1 MNRFSVLLAVLST
14 LLFTNCTKEKV
25 TLESLLKEQTDR
37 TTLTYFPENNYR
49 LKQFSSYDRNSVSP
63 DSLGWWANADFTQF
77 IREEQN
83 EGRREFVLL
92 DAGGPGAVVRWWMT
106 FSGPDAFS
114 GTIRIYIDG
123 NPVPAVEGDVLE
135 IVSGNLLTIEPL
147 ASSVSPLTEP
157 ERRGHNLYL
166 PIPYSKHCKITYEC
180 DAVKIEP
187 NKRVPSIYYNI
198 CYREY
203 NKNVEVESFS
213 MDVLKRAET
222 AVKQTAEKLL
232 APFEP
237 LAEVQEKSGK
247 LADNETLELE
257 ISGTDQAVSGI
268 ALKLNADDLNQAL
281 RSTVLVISFDENPT
295 VWIPVGDFFGTGYQ
309 LHPSKTWFT
318 KVDTTGWMDARW
330 LMPFKNN
337 ATIQVVNYGAQPVDV
352 ALKVGTENYKWSSK
366 SMYFGASWHE
376 HNQVA
381 TSKNDSLPG
390 DEWHFDMNYVKVG
403 GQGVYVGDAV
413 TVFNTVDG
421 WWGEGD
427 EKIFVDGEKFP
438 SSIGTGSED
447 YYGYAWCRPEVF
459 SHPFIAQPA
468 GYGSFH
474 PGMSVNMRYRSLDA
488 IPFEHEI
495 NSNIEMWHWVKT
507 RMNYAQSAFWYAKPG
522 FVSNDEPDVETVKI
536 PVALKRT
543 DIYKPEVDSTGKLEG
558 EYLEI
563 INTPSGEAGPQSGN
577 WGWSNDTQLW
587 WRNAKTG
594 DEMAMKFTLKEGG
607 NYTVSAQLT
616 KAIDYGII
624 QIYIN
629 GKPAGEK
636 FNGFYEA
643 GVIPFMVDLGKHE
656 LNAGENSLS
665 IKIMGAD
672 KNAKPGNM
680 AGIDWVQFKQ
690 KN

>member
-1 MNRFSVLLAVLST
+1 MNRLSVLLIALVT
-14 LLFTNCTKEKV
+14 LLFANCTKEKV
-25 TLESLLKEQTDR
+25 TLESLLNEQTDR
-37 TTLTYFPENNYR
+37 TALTYFPENNYR

-92 DAGGPGAVVRWWMT
+92 DAAGPGAVVRWWMT
-106 FSGPDAFS
+106 FSGPDAFT
-114 GTIRIYIDG
+114 GTIRIYIDE

-135 IVSGNLLTIEPL
+135 IVSGNLLAIEPL
-147 ASSVSPLTEP
+147 ASSVSPDTER

-166 PIPYSKHCKITYEC
+166 PIPYGKHCKITYQC
-180 DAVKIEP
+180 DAVKIEE
-187 NKRVPSIYYNI
+187 NERTPSIYYNI

-203 NKNVEVESFS
+203 DKNVEVESFS
-213 MDVLKRAET
+213 TEVLKRAEP
-222 AVKQTAEKLL
+222 AIKQTAEKLL
-232 APFEP
+232 ASFEPFEG
-237 LAEVQEKSGK
+237 AQEKAGK
-247 LADNETLELE
+247 LAESESLDLE
-257 ISGTDQAVSGI
+257 ISESGQAISGI
-268 ALKLNADDLNQAL
+268 AVKLDAADLNQAL
-281 RSTVLVISFDENPT
+281 RSTVLAVSFDENQT
-295 VWIPVGDFFGTGYQ
+295 VWIPAGEFFGTGYQ

-318 KVDTTGWMDARW
+318 QVEKNGWMEARW
-330 LMPFKNN
+330 LMPFKNSVK
-337 ATIQVVNYGAQPVDV
+337 IQLVNLGSQPVDV
-352 ALKVGTENYKWSSK
+352 ELKVGTESYKWSSK

-376 HNQVA
+376 HNQIA
-381 TSKNDSLPG
+381 TSKDDTKTG
-390 DEWHFDMNYVKVG
+390 DEWHFDMNYVTLK

-488 IPFEHEI
+488 IPFQTEI

-507 RMNYAQSAFWYAKPG
+507 RMNYAQAAFWYAKPG
-522 FVSNDEPDVETVKI
+522 FVSNDEPDEESVKI

-543 DIYKPEVDSTGKLEG
+543 DICKPEIDSTGKLEG

-563 INTPSGEAGPQSGN
+563 VNTPSGEAGPQSGN

-587 WRNAKTG
+587 WRNANTD
-594 DEMAMKFTLKEGG
+594 DELAMKFVLKEAG
-607 NYTVSAQLT
+607 NYAVSAQFT

-624 QIYIN
+624 QLYIN
-629 GKPAGEK
+629 GKPAGAK
-636 FNGFYEA
+636 FNGFYESS
-643 GVIPFMVDLGKHE
+643 VIPFKVELGKHT
-656 LNAGENSLS
+656 LNDGENTLLV
-665 IKIMGAD
+665 KIMGAD

-680 AGIDWVQFKQ
+680 AGIDYIQFSKQ
-690 KN
+690 

>member
-1 MNRFSVLLAVLST
+1 MNRLSVLLVVVIT
-14 LLFTNCTKEKV
+14 LLFTNCTKEKI
-25 TLESLLKEQTDR
+25 TLESLLNEQTDR
-37 TTLTYFPENNYR
+37 ASLTYFPENGYK

-83 EGRREFVLL
+83 KGRREFVLL
-92 DAGGPGAVVRWWMT
+92 DAAGPGAVVRWWMT
-106 FSGPDAFS
+106 FSGPDAFT
-114 GTIRIYIDG
+114 GTIRIYIDE

-135 IVSGNLLTIEPL
+135 IVSGNLLAIEPL
-147 ASSVSPLTEP
+147 ASSVSPLTER
-157 ERRGHNLYL
+157 EHRGHNLYL
-166 PIPYSKHCKITYEC
+166 PIPYGKHCKITYEC
-180 DAVKIEP
+180 DAVKIEE
-187 NKRVPSIYYNI
+187 NKRTPSIYYNI

-203 NKNVEVESFS
+203 DKNVEVESFTP
-213 MDVLKRAET
+213 DVLKRAEPAIT
-222 AVKQTAEKLL
+222 QTAEKLL
-232 APFEP
+232 ASFEP
-237 LAEVQEKSGK
+237 LAAAQEKAGK
-247 LADNETLELE
+247 LAASESLDLE
-257 ISGTDQAVSGI
+257 ISGSGLAISEIAV
-268 ALKLNADDLNQAL
+268 KLNAADMNQAL
-281 RSTVLVISFDENPT
+281 RSTVLVVSFDETQT
-295 VWIPVGDFFGTGYQ
+295 VWVPAGEFFGTGYQ

-318 KVDTTGWMDARW
+318 QVKNDGRMEARW
-330 LMPFKNN
+330 LMPFKNS
-337 ATIQVVNYGAQPVDV
+337 TKIQLINLGSQPVDV
-352 ALKVGTENYKWSSK
+352 ELKVGTENYKWSSK

-376 HNQVA
+376 HNQIA
-381 TSKNDSLPG
+381 TSKDDAKTG
-390 DEWHFDMNYVKVG
+390 DEWHFDMNYVTLQ

-413 TVFNTVDG
+413 NVFNTVDG

-488 IPFEHEI
+488 IPFQTEI

-507 RMNYAQSAFWYAKPG
+507 RVNYAQSAFWYAKPG
-522 FVSNDEPDVETVKI
+522 FVSNDEPDLETVKI

-543 DIYKPEVDSTGKLEG
+543 DIYKPEIDSTGKLEG

-563 INTPSGEAGPQSGN
+563 VNTPSGEAGPQSGN

-587 WRNAKTG
+587 WRNATIG
-594 DEMAMKFTLKEGG
+594 DELEMKFVMKEAG
-607 NYTVSAQLT
+607 NYIVSAQLT

-624 QIYIN
+624 QLYIN
-629 GKPAGEK
+629 GKPAGAK
-636 FNGFYEA
+636 FNGFYET
-643 GVIPFMVDLGKHE
+643 GVIPIKAELGKHA
-656 LNAGENSLS
+656 LKAGENTLS
-665 IKIMGAD
+665 VKIMGAD

-680 AGIDWVQFKQ
+680 AGIDYIQFSE
-690 KN
+690 

>member
-1 MNRFSVLLAVLST
+1 MNRLSILFIVVVT

-25 TLESLLKEQTDR
+25 TLESLLNEQTDR
-37 TTLTYFPENNYR
+37 AALTYFPENGYK

-63 DSLGWWANADFTQF
+63 DSSGWWANADYTQF

-92 DAGGPGAVVRWWMT
+92 DAAGPGAVVRWWMT
-106 FSGPDAFS
+106 FSGPDAFT
-114 GTIRIYIDG
+114 GTIRIYIDE
-123 NPVPAVEGDVLE
+123 NPVPVVEGDVLE
-135 IVSGNLLTIEPL
+135 IVSGNLLAVEPL
-147 ASSVSPLTEP
+147 ASSVSPLTER
-157 ERRGHNLYL
+157 EHRGHNLYL
-166 PIPYSKHCKITYEC
+166 PIPYGKHCKITYQC
-180 DAVKIEP
+180 DAVKIEE
-187 NKRVPSIYYNI
+187 NKRTPSIYYNI

-203 NKNVEVESFS
+203 DKNVEVESFS
-213 MDVLKRAET
+213 TDVLKRAEP
-222 AVKQTAEKLL
+222 AIKQTAGKLL

-237 LAEVQEKSGK
+237 FAAAQEKAGK
-247 LADNETLELE
+247 LTENELLDLE
-257 ISGTDQAVSGI
+257 ISGSSQAISGI
-268 ALKLNADDLNQAL
+268 VVKLNAADMNQAL
-281 RSTVLVISFDENPT
+281 RSTVLAVSFDENQT
-295 VWIPVGDFFGTGYQ
+295 VWIPAGEFFGTGYL

-318 KVDTTGWMDARW
+318 QVTNDGLMEARL
-330 LMPFKNN
+330 LMPFKKS
-337 ATIQVVNYGAQPVDV
+337 AKIKVVNMDKQPVDV
-352 ALKVGTENYKWSSK
+352 ELKVGTETYKWSNN

-376 HNQVA
+376 HNQIA
-381 TSKNDSLPG
+381 TSKDDAKNG
-390 DEWHFDMNYVKVG
+390 DEWHFDMNFVTLK

-474 PGMSVNMRYRSLDA
+474 PGMSVNIRYRSLDA
-488 IPFEHEI
+488 IPFQTEI

-522 FVSNDEPDVETVKI
+522 FISNDEPDEETVKI

-543 DIYKPEVDSTGKLEG
+543 DIYKPEVDSTGNLEG
-558 EYLEI
+558 EFLEI
-563 INTPSGEAGPQSGN
+563 LNTPAGEAGPQSGN

-587 WRNAKTG
+587 WRNANTG
-594 DEMAMKFTLKEGG
+594 DELAMNFVLKEAG
-607 NYTVSAQLT
+607 NYAVSAQLT

-624 QIYIN
+624 QLYIN
-629 GKPAGEK
+629 GKPAGAK
-636 FNGFYEA
+636 FNGFYET
-643 GVIPFMVDLGKHE
+643 GVIPFKVELGKHA
-656 LNAGENSLS
+656 LKAGENTLS
-665 IKIMGAD
+665 VKIMGAD

-680 AGIDWVQFKQ
+680 VGIDYIQFSK
-690 KN
+690 